1 MVGQTKKIKIMKE
14 LLNIPANSL
23 QVLSF
28 DKKEERVTMS
38 FFFDGEIKLSGFA
51 MMQFLH
57 GAKLELE
64 GTEKEL
70 TRNELELWFKLSAK
84 LLPVGK
90 LDEVIL
96 KVNRQ
101 DLFILRKWL
110 EVRMLH
116 CEMERDTRSDKFN
129 PDTYIGQKLLLLD
142 LRELLLGEVVDF
154 SINKKKF

>member
-1 MVGQTKKIKIMKE
+1 MIGQTKKIKIMKE

-23 QVLSF
+23 QVLSSN
-28 DKKEERVTMS
+28 KKEERVTMS

-64 GTEKEL
+64 SAEKEP
-70 TRNELELWFKLSAK
+70 TRNELTLWFKLSVN
-84 LLPVGK
+84 LLPIGK
-90 LDEVIL
+90 PSEVSL
-96 KVNRQ
+96 AVDRQ

-142 LRELLLGEVVDF
+142 LRELLLGEVVD
-154 SINKKKF
+154 SLKKKY

>member
-23 QVLSF
+23 QVLSSN
-28 DKKEERVTMS
+28 KKEERVTMS
-38 FFFDGEIKLSGFA
+38 YFSEGEIRLSGFA

-64 GTEKEL
+64 ETEKEP
-70 TRNELELWFKLSAK
+70 TRNELTLWFKISTH
-84 LLPVGK
+84 LLPITGK
-90 LDEVIL
+90 LSEVAL
-96 KVNRQ
+96 AVDRQ

-142 LRELLLGEVVDF
+142 LRELLLGEAVD
-154 SINKKKF
+154 SLKKKY

>member
-1 MVGQTKKIKIMKE
+1 MEK

-23 QVLSF
+23 QVLSSN
-28 DKKEERVTMS
+28 KKEERVTMS
-38 FFFDGEIKLSGFA
+38 FFFEGEIKLSGFA

-64 GTEKEL
+64 GTEKQL
-70 TRNELELWFKLSAK
+70 TRNELELWFKLSTN
-84 LLPVGK
+84 LLPIGRSS
-90 LDEVIL
+90 EAAI
-96 KVNRQ
+96 KVDRQ

-110 EVRMLH
+110 EARMLH
-116 CEMERDTRSDKFN
+116 CEKERDERSDNFN
-129 PDTYIGQKLLLLD
+129 PDTYIGQKLLLID